1 MERLRCRE
9 YHPSIS
15 FTEALFEVMLKGKM
29 GIEVR
34 RRAKGAAQA
43 PPSITIEAAV
53 IGALVSPE
61 ARAVTPLVSKV
72 YLALLIA
79 PPEYWD
85 RHGVLHF
92 TGEQVGGE
100 WRTAWRQVLD
110 VTGVASVT
118 ASKALRWMNEEKII
132 SYYAGKNGYGIHI
145 IFNKFS

>member
-1 MERLRCRE
+1 MVTKKSGGC
-9 YHPSIS
+9 
-15 FTEALFEVMLKGKM
+15 
-29 GIEVR
+29 R
-34 RRAKGAAQA
+34 RRQRKAVAQA
-43 PPSITIEAAV
+43 APSVNIETAV
-53 IGALVSPE
+53 IGALTSPE

-92 TGEQVGGE
+92 TGEQHEGE

-145 IFNKFS
+145 IFNKAS

>member
-1 MERLRCRE
+1 MERLRGRE
-9 YHPSIS
+9 CYPPIS
-15 FTEALFEVMLKGKM
+15 LIETLIEAMLKGKKNTDL
-29 GIEVR
+29 R
-34 RRAKGAAQA
+34 RRAKGEAQA

-145 IFNKFS
+145 IFNKIS

>member
-1 MERLRCRE
+1 MVTKK
-9 YHPSIS
+9 SGGS
-15 FTEALFEVMLKGKM
+15 
-29 GIEVR
+29 R
-34 RRAKGAAQA
+34 RRQGKAGARVA
-43 PPSITIEAAV
+43 PSVSIETAV

-79 PPEYWD
+79 PPAYWD

-100 WRTAWRQVLD
+100 WRTAWGQVLD

>member
-1 MERLRCRE
+1 MGEC
-9 YHPSIS
+9 YPPSSLI
-15 FTEALFEVMLKGKM
+15 EALIEAMLKGKKSTD
-29 GIEVR
+29 VR
-34 RRAKGAAQA
+34 RRAKGGAQA
-43 PPSITIEAAV
+43 PPPSITIEAAV
-53 IGALVSPE
+53 IGALVTPE

-79 PPEYWD
+79 PPKYWD

-145 IFNKFS
+145 IFNKIS

>member
-1 MERLRCRE
+1 MPADFVDRNVDRSHAEGEEEQRGSAEREGCCCA
-9 YHPSIS
+9 S
-15 FTEALFEVMLKGKM
+15 
-29 GIEVR
+29 
-34 RRAKGAAQA
+34 
-43 PPSITIEAAV
+43 AAV
-53 IGALVSPE
+53 NHDRGGGIGALVSPE

-79 PPEYWD
+79 PPKYWD

-92 TGEQVGGE
+92 MGEQHEGE

-145 IFNKFS
+145 IFNKIS

>member
-1 MERLRCRE
+1 MVTKKSGGSR
-9 YHPSIS
+9 
-15 FTEALFEVMLKGKM
+15 
-29 GIEVR
+29 R
-34 RRAKGAAQA
+34 RRAKAVTRAA
-43 PPSITIEAAV
+43 PSVNIETAV
-53 IGALVSPE
+53 IGALTSPE

-79 PPEYWD
+79 PPNYWD

-145 IFNKFS
+145 IFNKIS

>member
-1 MERLRCRE
+1 
-9 YHPSIS
+9 
-15 FTEALFEVMLKGKM
+15 MLKGKKSTS
-29 GIEVR
+29 VR
-34 RRAKGAAQA
+34 RRAKGAAQGP
-43 PPSITIEAAV
+43 PPSINIEAAI

-92 TGEQVGGE
+92 TGEQHEGE

-118 ASKALRWMNEEKII
+118 ASKALQWMNKEKII
-132 SYYAGKNGYGIHI
+132 SYYSGKNGYGIHI
-145 IFNKFS
+145 VFNQSS

>member
-1 MERLRCRE
+1 MVKQK
-9 YHPSIS
+9 SS
-15 FTEALFEVMLKGKM
+15 KA
-29 GIEVR
+29 VR
-34 RRAKGAAQA
+34 RKKDVAQA
-43 PPSITIEAAV
+43 PPAINIEAAI

-61 ARAVTPLVSKV
+61 AKAVTPLISKV

-79 PPEYWD
+79 PPKYWD

-92 TGEQVGGE
+92 TGEPHEGK

-118 ASKALRWMNEEKII
+118 ASKALQWMNKEKII